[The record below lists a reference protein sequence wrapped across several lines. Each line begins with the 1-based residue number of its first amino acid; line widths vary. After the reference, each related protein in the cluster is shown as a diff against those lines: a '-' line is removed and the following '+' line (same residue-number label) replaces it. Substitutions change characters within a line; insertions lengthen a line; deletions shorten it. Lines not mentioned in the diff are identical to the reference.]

1 MHRLVSELKPVPDV
15 TLVVE
20 PEGDVGAAYSR
31 QGDPGGLD
39 VPVTVVKVGRD
50 LLAEVRVEHVQH
62 ILGGLR
68 LVCVDIRRAAIAV
81 LSHDYL
87 LSPVV
92 VVGGVDQV
100 DQEVK
105 LLPSQ
110 VPQVLEALCGP
121 SVTFDVTGVVLK
133 PEDR

>member
-1 MHRLVSELKPVPDV
+1 MHGLVSELKPVPDV

-87 LSPVV
+87 LSLARRGRAPRHGLRRVPAEPR
-92 VVGGVDQV
+92 GHTY
-100 DQEVK
+100 
-105 LLPSQ
+105 LPHT
-110 VPQVLEALCGP
+110 PQ
-121 SVTFDVTGVVLK
+121 
-133 PEDR
+133 